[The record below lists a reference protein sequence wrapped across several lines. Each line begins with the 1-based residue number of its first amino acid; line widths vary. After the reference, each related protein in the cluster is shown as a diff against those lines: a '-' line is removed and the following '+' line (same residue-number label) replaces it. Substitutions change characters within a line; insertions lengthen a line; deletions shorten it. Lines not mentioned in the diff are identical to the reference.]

1 MKISGSASRQRHE
14 HIGPVDP
21 RHAPSVCDD
30 IQIGVHSK
38 LHGLPRMRRSASAK
52 ERSPAFVADGSHLD
66 ALFGSTQPA
75 RGKQLE
81 DGIHRTPIQTQEI
94 ETPAG
99 GHAHVKINPT
109 RLFVSTAPALE
120 MQRRLAPAKL
130 SKDLGLSEDAID
142 RIRSTPT
149 FHEQT
154 ETGTPSVAPLARR
167 LRLDDLR
174 DKKVEYKWNIASNG
188 SLVIGEGHPG
198 VVLDE
203 PMTSKDARKKKQPYA
218 QGHVTLVGGQPWNK
232 TPWQENRL
240 IPEARLSGTLYYN
253 TGGELCIDNDSGRFS
268 EYADR
273 TPQHLE
279 NVAKLFQQYGLP
291 VTPQWKAK
299 KQIPLQRLPAGATV
313 APPIPAEEG
322 EGSHSDPNGE

>member
-1 MKISGSASRQRHE
+1 
-14 HIGPVDP
+14 
-21 RHAPSVCDD
+21 
-30 IQIGVHSK
+30 
-38 LHGLPRMRRSASAK
+38 MRRSASAK
-52 ERSPAFVADGSHLD
+52 GRSPAFIADSSHLD

-81 DGIHRTPIQTQEI
+81 DGTHRTPIQSQEI

-99 GHAHVKINPT
+99 GHAQVKINPT

-120 MQRRLAPAKL
+120 MPRRLDPAKL

-149 FHEQT
+149 FRGQT
-154 ETGTPSVAPLARR
+154 ETGAPSVAPLAQR

-174 DKKVEYKWNIASNG
+174 DRKVEYKWDIAGNG

-273 TPQHLE
+273 APQHLE
-279 NVAKLFQQYGLP
+279 NVAKLFRHCGLP

-299 KQIPLQRLPAGATV
+299 KQIPLQRLPAGAAL
-313 APPIPAEEG
+313 APPGPAEEG
-322 EGSHSDPNGE
+322 EGAHSDPNGE